1 MGGPVEIP
9 FRDLVRQH
17 NSTARTFFAEA
28 VKDQE
33 SWDVLWRNISGNRIP
48 PPEPP
53 AVDWASSMVLFVAI
67 GTRNTGGY
75 SVEITRLVRED
86 DVVRVEARET
96 RPGPRQPVTCA
107 ITEPFHAVTLPLQ
120 PDGVRFDLHLEVAV
134 HRPRV

>member
-1 MGGPVEIP
+1 MGRTVEIP
-9 FRDLVRQH
+9 FRELVRAH
-17 NSTARTFFAEA
+17 WSTARTPFAEA
-28 VKDQE
+28 VKDQG
-33 SWDVLWRNISGNRIP
+33 SWDVLWRNVSGDGI
-48 PPEPP
+48 PP

-75 SVEITRLVRED
+75 KVEITRLIRED
-86 DVVRVEARET
+86 DVVRVEAREI

-107 ITEPFHAVTLPLQ
+107 ITQPFHAVTLPTQ